1 MPSVA
6 TQLLANSPLQVIA
19 PALDRWFLRQLSR
32 AYSPVR
38 HAQHD
43 FFSQLLASLN
53 IHYECAAA
61 DLGRIPRTGPSII
74 VANHPMG
81 LPDGVI
87 LGALLESIRPD
98 IRFLANSLLLGV
110 PQLRNYVI
118 PVDPFGGP
126 GATQFNRAGLR
137 QAIEW
142 LQSGG
147 LLVVFPAGEV
157 AAMRLPGRIEEP
169 AWNQNIVRLI
179 QRMNVPAVPV
189 YIHGG
194 NSPAFHAAGLVNPL
208 LRTMMLPSEL
218 LNKSGQR
225 IRVSAGTAVSPAR
238 LARLGDVR
246 AATDYLR
253 ARTHMLGAR
262 GRSVQS
268 SRRRQYAT
276 AAEQAHATIGA
287 EIAALPPAQRL
298 LTHNE
303 YTVCY
308 ASAEQIP
315 AALLEIGR
323 LREITF
329 RSAGEG
335 TGRER
340 DLDRFD
346 RHYDHLIL
354 WNKEKLEIAG
364 AYRIAKTGEVKDLYT
379 STLFRL
385 RPDFYQRIH
394 PALELGRSFVRPEYQ
409 KGYLPLLLLWKG
421 LGHYVAAFPQYR
433 VLFGPVSIS
442 NDYSSSS
449 RELMVDFLTEHH
461 SDRGMSDCV
470 RPRKKFHV
478 RRNFSSLL
486 SDLDDLSAVISDLE
500 EDRKGIP
507 ILLQHYLQLG
517 GRILEFSVDRRFS
530 NVLDGLILV
539 DLTRAKRAQ
548 LDRYMGKERAA
559 AFLAHHRASS
569 PNPAVP

>member
-1 MPSVA
+1 MPTV
-6 TQLLANSPLQVIA
+6 TRLLAGT
-19 PALDRWFLRQLSR
+19 LDRWSSDQLAR
-32 AYSPVR
+32 AYAPVR
-38 HAQHD
+38 HTQRD
-43 FFSQLLASLN
+43 FFPHLLASLN
-53 IHYECAAA
+53 IRYECASA
-61 DLGRIPRTGPSII
+61 DLTRIPAKGAAII

-81 LPDGVI
+81 LADGAI
-87 LGALLESIRPD
+87 LGALLESVRAD
-98 IRFLANSLLLGV
+98 VRFLANSLLMGV

-118 PVDPFGGP
+118 PVDPFGGS
-126 GATQFNRAGLR
+126 AASRFNRAGLR
-137 QAIEW
+137 RAMEW

-157 AAMRLPGRIEEP
+157 ASMRLPGRIEEP
-169 AWNQNIVRLI
+169 EWNHNVVRLI
-179 QRMNVPAVPV
+179 RRMNVPAVPV

-194 NSPAFHAAGLVNPL
+194 NSPVFHAAGLINPL
-208 LRTMMLPSEL
+208 LRTRMLPSEL

-225 IRVSAGTAVSPAR
+225 FRISVGTAVSPTH
-238 LARLGDVR
+238 LARLPDVR

-253 ARTHMLGAR
+253 ARTHMLGMR
-262 GRSVQS
+262 GRAASTRPAFL
-268 SRRRQYAT
+268 RR
-276 AAEQAHATIGA
+276 AAIAPEQLAHSIDA
-287 EIAALPPAQRL
+287 EIHSLPAAQIL

-303 YTVCY
+303 YAVCY
-308 ASAEQIP
+308 ASAAEIP

-329 RSAGEG
+329 RKVGEG
-335 TGRER
+335 SGRAR

-354 WNKEKLEIAG
+354 WNRGKKEIAG
-364 AYRIAKTGEVKDLYT
+364 AYRIAKTDVVKHLYT
-379 STLFRL
+379 STLFKL
-385 RPDFYQRIH
+385 RGDFYQRID

-433 VLFGPVSIS
+433 ILFGPVSIS
-442 NDYSSSS
+442 NDYCSSS
-449 RELMVDFLTEHH
+449 RELMVGFLTERHG
-461 SDRGMSDCV
+461 DRNMSGCV

-486 SDLDDLSAVISDLE
+486 SDLDDLSAVIADLE

-530 NVLDGLILV
+530 NVLDGLIFV
-539 DLTRAKRAQ
+539 DLTRAKRTQ
-548 LDRYMGKERAA
+548 LDRYMGRENAA
-559 AFLAHHRASS
+559 KFLALHRA
-569 PNPAVP
+569 